1 MKEHSRKNQ
10 RDYVLQVL
18 VNKYRVDP
26 DRFRSY
32 LPEIAQQIEMVV
44 SSPIK
49 RSHVSTLTEL
59 ERERLCKAL
68 LQIPKDKKA
77 SKHEAIQAL
86 EYCATLIQ
94 DESLPDEIGRR
105 VMLGLIQNAVDTPVS
120 KIKKTTKIT
129 VDRGEATKTLAISRG
144 IYLHLTW
151 NDKLVAISIFPWK
164 SKERSEAMKFVG
176 IAGEKD
182 RNLWQKD
189 STKDT
194 GCNSQ
199 SV

>member
-18 VNKYRVDP
+18 INKYRVDP
-26 DRFRSY
+26 DGFRSY
-32 LPEIAQQIEMVV
+32 LPEITQQIEMVV

-86 EYCATLIQ
+86 EYCATLMQ
-94 DESLPDEIGRR
+94 DESLPDEIDRG
-105 VMLGLIQNAVDTPVS
+105 VVLGLIQNAAGAPVS
-120 KIKKTTKIT
+120 KIKKTTKIA
-129 VDRGEATKTLAISRG
+129 VSNREATKTLAILRG

-151 NDKLVAISIFPWK
+151 NDQLVAISFYPWK
-164 SKERSEAMKFVG
+164 SRERSEAMKFVG
-176 IAGEKD
+176 IDKEREHNAS
-182 RNLWQKD
+182 QKD
-189 STKDT
+189 STEDM